1 MAQSE
6 KRENSVLFSL
16 RELRQIEESRVQEE
30 ENAVRTAEE
39 ERRRAKEDA
48 ERRAREAEEAKIRE
62 ERDHQR
68 SIEEARVAAEREAR
82 MRVEA
87 AEAAERQRHQAAL
100 EQQRLAQEMEL
111 RRAEVAK
118 KRPTWMLVVTGL
130 ALVAAV
136 ALIFFAINKMNQSA
150 EDTKA
155 KEEAQKIA
163 DEAAKQAK
171 EAQDKVA
178 KLSNDLID
186 LGHRVDQATDALAAA
201 QNDADRQ
208 AARAKLD
215 QLRKERAEMEQ
226 HIADAKAAAA
236 KAERAKGVHVSKD
249 CLDNP
254 LAKGCT

>member
-1 MAQSE
+1 MAQGE

-30 ENAVRTAEE
+30 DAAVRTADEQ
-39 ERRRAKEDA
+39 RRQAAEDA
-48 ERRAREAEEAKIRE
+48 ERRIREAEEAKIRE

-68 SIEEARVAAEREAR
+68 SIEEARLGAEREAR
-82 MRVEA
+82 MRVEST
-87 AEAAERQRHQAAL
+87 EAAERQRHQAAL

-118 KRPTWMLVVTGL
+118 KRPTWMLVVTGI

-136 ALIFFAINKMNQSA
+136 ALIFFAIQKMNQSA
-150 EDTKA
+150 EDNKL

-163 DEAAKQAK
+163 EKAAADAK
-171 EAQDKVA
+171 EAQERVA

-186 LGHRVDQATDALAAA
+186 LGHRVDQATDALASA

-208 AARAKLD
+208 SARSKLD

-236 KAERAKGVHVSKD
+236 KAERAKGVHVSKE

-254 LAKGCT
+254 LAKGCS

>member
-1 MAQSE
+1 MAQGE

-30 ENAVRTAEE
+30 ENAVRSAEE
-39 ERRRAKEDA
+39 ARTRAQQDA
-48 ERRAREAEEAKIRE
+48 ERRVREAEEAKIRE

-82 MRVEA
+82 MRVEST
-87 AEAAERQRHQAAL
+87 EAAERQRHQAAL
-100 EQQRLAQEMEL
+100 EQQRLAQEMEI

-118 KRPTWMLVVTGL
+118 KRPTWMLVVTGF

-136 ALIFFAINKMNQSA
+136 ALIFFAIQKMNQSE

-155 KEEAQKIA
+155 KKAAEEIA
-163 DEAAKQAK
+163 DKAAKDAK
-171 EAQDKVA
+171 DAQDKVA
-178 KLSNDLID
+178 KLSSDLID
-186 LGHRVDQATDALAAA
+186 LGHRVDQATDALASA
-201 QNDADRQ
+201 QNDADRS
-208 AARAKLD
+208 AARSRLD

-236 KAERAKGVHVSKD
+236 KAERAKGVHVSKE